1 MSESMQVST
10 GETSLD
16 LPPSCHKGMSFRR
29 AEAVLENGSFVDRSW
44 KATGLP
50 SFRLPL
56 GHRFNSCHPDFFQ
69 KQALRT
75 RSRAIPR
82 PFLPSGEGHLERRPV
97 AGAEEW
103 AAGRREWATG
113 RWGFAAG

>member
-1 MSESMQVST
+1 MGSRHKKLASQSIQEAK
-10 GETSLD
+10 TS
-16 LPPSCHKGMSFRR
+16 PTAPGIIR
-29 AEAVLENGSFVDRSW
+29 SFVDRSW
-44 KATGLP
+44 KATGLT
-50 SFRLPL
+50 SFQLPL
-56 GHRFNSCHPDFFQ
+56 GYRFNSCHPDFFQ

-113 RWGFAAG
+113 RWGFAAV